1 MKHNM
6 KTRTFLRGLLLLVA
20 VSLTAMQ
27 AGAQNNDSVKVDES
41 RIFEVAEKN
50 PQFPGGDEALLEFL
64 GKNLA
69 YPASC
74 QEQSIQGRVYASFI
88 VEKDGSIT
96 NLRIMRSP
104 HPDLSAETIRV
115 LKAMPQWKPGTQK
128 GKPVRVNFSIPIM
141 FRLPEQTETP
151 MPEYETPVQDNGER
165 IYEVAEVNPQFP
177 GGDEALLE
185 FLGKNLKYPSNCQ
198 EQGIQGHVYASFV
211 VEIDGKITNAKIMRS
226 PHPDMSKEVE
236 RLIGIMPPW
245 IPGMQDGKPV
255 RVKYSVPILFRL
267 N

>member
-1 MKHNM
+1 MKYKM
-6 KTRTFLRGLLLLVA
+6 ETTKTFLHGLMLLAA

-41 RIFEVAEKN
+41 RIFEVAEK
-50 PQFPGGDEALLEFL
+50 
-64 GKNLA
+64 
-69 YPASC
+69 
-74 QEQSIQGRVYASFI
+74 
-88 VEKDGSIT
+88 
-96 NLRIMRSP
+96 
-104 HPDLSAETIRV
+104 
-115 LKAMPQWKPGTQK
+115 
-128 GKPVRVNFSIPIM
+128 
-141 FRLPEQTETP
+141 
-151 MPEYETPVQDNGER
+151 
-165 IYEVAEVNPQFP
+165 NPQFP

-245 IPGMQDGKPV
+245 VPGMQDGKPV